1 MQSPLLEIDDLCVEF
16 ATPRGM
22 LRAVDR
28 ISLAIAPG
36 EVRGLVGESGSGKST
51 VALSILRL
59 LGPGGRVSG
68 GSIRFRGQDLLRLPE
83 PRLRELRGNRI
94 AIVFQDPLTS
104 LTPSLR
110 IGEQLAETIVTHRR
124 VSRAEAQHMSI
135 ELLDQVGIGEP
146 VARAR
151 QFPHQFSGGMRQRV
165 SLALALSCNPDLLI
179 LDEPTTALDVTIQAQ
194 ILDLIEQLRDR
205 LLLSVLFITHDL
217 GVIVRICDSV
227 SVLYGGRLVEQGP
240 LARLFQQPLH
250 PYTKGLLASVPTL
263 ASDRRGQRLPFIPG
277 RVPDLINAPPGCIF
291 AARCPF
297 VEARCDHPQRLAPA
311 DEQRLVACWKAD
323 ELGSTAWPLQ
333 RPAAPAQQR
342 ANTAANGSALTVQDL
357 TKDYTLTGFW
367 DSLHVERGGP
377 WPGLPRIVARP
388 TKLRAVDDVSL
399 TIAPG
404 ETLGLVGESGCGK
417 STLGRAIVGL
427 VQPSA
432 GHIRLDGRAPAA
444 MSRAELRRYRKDV
457 QIIFQNPD
465 SSLNPRMTIR
475 QILARPLELY
485 GLAHGRQI
493 DGRVC
498 SLLETVQLS
507 PAHASRYPHQL
518 SGGEKQRVGIARAL
532 AAEPRLIIC
541 DEPISALDVS
551 VRASILNL
559 LQDLKEQFALAYLF
573 IAHDLA
579 VVRHISDRIAV
590 MYRGRIVELGT
601 VDEIFA
607 PPYHPYTQA
616 LLSAIPLVDY
626 AERKRRRIHLEGG
639 VVARAPGT
647 SGCNFADRC
656 QWKIG
661 AVCDEVTPP
670 DQPIGP
676 GHWIHCHHELGFL
689 GRLDPTLAPAPA
701 SVDVEVDAS
710 VRAGGSG

>member
-1 MQSPLLEIDDLCVEF
+1 MPAPLLAIDDLRVEF

-22 LRAVDR
+22 LRAVDSV
-28 ISLAIAPG
+28 SLTIAPG
-36 EVRGLVGESGSGKST
+36 EVRGLVGESGSGKSS

-68 GSIRFRGQDLLRLPE
+68 GSIRFGDRDLLRLPE
-83 PRLRELRGNRI
+83 SQLRELRGNRI

-124 VSRAEAQHMSI
+124 VGRAEAWRQSI
-135 ELLDQVGIGEP
+135 QLLDQVGIGDP
-146 VARAR
+146 AARAR

-165 SLALALSCNPDLLI
+165 SLALALSCSPDLLI

-205 LLLSVLFITHDL
+205 LSLSVLFITHDL

-227 SVLYGGRLVEQGP
+227 SVLYGGRVVEEGP
-240 LARLFQQPLH
+240 LERLFQQPLH

-263 ASDRRGQRLPFIPG
+263 ACDRRGQRLPFIAG
-277 RVPDLINAPPGCIF
+277 RVPDLVDAPPGCIF

-297 VEARCDHPQRLAPA
+297 VETRCHDPQCLAPA
-311 DEQRLVACWKAD
+311 GERRLAACWKAD
-323 ELGSTAWPLQ
+323 RLSSTPWPLQ
-333 RPAAPAQQR
+333 LPHAGAEQPHAAA
-342 ANTAANGSALTVQDL
+342 TNGSALTVQDL

-367 DSLHVERGGP
+367 DSLRVERSST
-377 WPGLPRIVARP
+377 GLPRLAARP

-399 TIAPG
+399 TIAPR

-417 STLGRAIVGL
+417 TTLGRAIVGL
-427 VQPSA
+427 VEPST
-432 GHIRLDGRAPAA
+432 GQIRLDGRAPAA
-444 MSRAELRRYRKDV
+444 MSRDELRRYRKDV

-485 GLAHGRQI
+485 RLADGRQI
-493 DGRVC
+493 ERRVF

-507 PAHASRYPHQL
+507 PAHARRYPHQL

-532 AAEPRLIIC
+532 AAEPRFIIC

-559 LQDLKEQFALAYLF
+559 LQDLKEQFGLGYLF

-639 VVARAPGT
+639 VIARALGAA
-647 SGCNFADRC
+647 GCNFADRC

-661 AVCDEVTPP
+661 PVCDNVTPP
-670 DQPIGP
+670 DRRIGP
-676 GHWIHCHHELGFL
+676 GRWIHCHHDLEFL
-689 GRLDPTLAPAPA
+689 NKLDPTLAPAE
-701 SVDVEVDAS
+701 VDVS
-710 VRAGGSG
+710 V

>member
-1 MQSPLLEIDDLCVEF
+1 MAPPLLAIDDLRVEF

-22 LRAVDR
+22 LRAVDS
-28 ISLAIAPG
+28 ISLTIARG

-59 LGPGGRVSG
+59 LGPGGRVSSG
-68 GSIRFRGQDLLRLPE
+68 AIRFADQDLLRLPE
-83 PRLRELRGNRI
+83 SRLRELRGNRI

-124 VSRAEAQHMSI
+124 VSRAEAWRQSVQ
-135 ELLDQVGIGEP
+135 LLDQVGIGDAA
-146 VARAR
+146 ARAR

-165 SLALALSCNPDLLI
+165 SLALALSCSPDLLI

-194 ILDLIEQLRDR
+194 ILDLIEELRDQ
-205 LLLSVLFITHDL
+205 LSLSVLFITHDL

-227 SVLYGGRLVEQGP
+227 SVLYGGRLVEDGP
-240 LARLFQQPLH
+240 LETLFQQPLH

-263 ASDRRGQRLPFIPG
+263 ASDRRGKRLPSISG
-277 RVPDLINAPPGCIF
+277 RVPDLVDAPSGCIF
-291 AARCPF
+291 ATRCPF
-297 VEARCDHPQRLAPA
+297 LETRCHDPQRLAPA
-311 DEQRLVACWKAD
+311 GERRLVACWKAD
-323 ELGSTAWPLQ
+323 RLSSAPWPLQ
-333 RPAAPAQQR
+333 LPHGGAEQPT
-342 ANTAANGSALTVQDL
+342 TAATTTDSALTVQDV
-357 TKDYTLTGFW
+357 TRDYTLTGFW
-367 DSLHVERGGP
+367 DSLRVERSGA
-377 WPGLPRIVARP
+377 GLPRLVARP
-388 TKLRAVDDVSL
+388 TRLRAVDDVSL
-399 TIAPG
+399 TIAPR

-417 STLGRAIVGL
+417 TTLGRAIVGL

-432 GHIRLDGRAPAA
+432 GQVRLDGRAPAA
-444 MSRAELRRYRKDV
+444 MSREELRRYRKDV

-485 GLAHGRQI
+485 GLADGRQV
-493 DGRVC
+493 DRRVS
-498 SLLETVQLS
+498 SLLDIVQLS
-507 PAHASRYPHQL
+507 PAHARRYPHQL

-532 AAEPRLIIC
+532 AAEPRFIIC

-559 LQDLKEQFALAYLF
+559 LQDLKEQFGLGYLF

-626 AERKRRRIHLEGG
+626 AERNRRRIHLEGG
-639 VVARAPGT
+639 VVARAPGAP
-647 SGCNFADRC
+647 GCNFADRC

-661 AVCDEVTPP
+661 PVCDEVTPP
-670 DQPIGP
+670 DRQIGP
-676 GHWIHCHHELGFL
+676 ERWIHCHHDLEFL
-689 GRLDPTLAPAPA
+689 NSLDPMLAPGE
-701 SVDVEVDAS
+701 VDVS
-710 VRAGGSG
+710 V

>member
-1 MQSPLLEIDDLCVEF
+1 MQSPLLEIDDLRVEF

-22 LRAVDR
+22 LRAVDG
-28 ISLAIAPG
+28 ISLTIAPG

-59 LGPGGRVSG
+59 LGPGGRVGG

-104 LTPSLR
+104 LTPSMR
-110 IGEQLAETIVTHRR
+110 IGEQLTETIVAHRR
-124 VSRAEAQHMSI
+124 VRRAEAQRRSI
-135 ELLDQVGIGEP
+135 ELLDQVGISDP
-146 VARAR
+146 AARTR
-151 QFPHQFSGGMRQRV
+151 QFPHQLSGGMRQRV
-165 SLALALSCNPDLLI
+165 SLALALSCSPDLLI

-194 ILDLIEQLRDR
+194 ILDLIEKLRDS
-205 LLLSVLFITHDL
+205 LSLSVLFITHDL

-227 SVLYGGRLVEQGP
+227 SVLYGGRIIEQGP
-240 LARLFQQPLH
+240 LAGLFRQPLH

-263 ASDRRGQRLPFIPG
+263 ASDRRGQRLPFIQG
-277 RVPDLINAPPGCIF
+277 RVPDLIDAPRGCIF

-297 VEARCDHPQRLAPA
+297 AEARCDDVQRLAPA
-311 DEQRLVACWKAD
+311 GGQRLVACWKAD
-323 ELGSTAWPLQ
+323 ELDSTPWPLQ
-333 RPAAPAQQR
+333 RPPAAVQQR
-342 ANTAANGSALTVQDL
+342 HAEAATNASALTVQDL

-367 DSLHVERGGP
+367 DSLHMEHSGA
-377 WPGLPRIVARP
+377 GLPRIVARP
-388 TKLRAVDDVSL
+388 TKLRAVDGVSL
-399 TIAPG
+399 TITPG

-417 STLGRAIVGL
+417 STLARAIVGL

-432 GHIRLDGRAPAA
+432 GQIRLDGRASGA
-444 MSRAELRRYRKDV
+444 MSPAELKRYRKDV

-485 GLAHGRQI
+485 GLADGRQI
-493 DGRVC
+493 DARVS

-507 PAHASRYPHQL
+507 AVHASRYPHQL

-626 AERKRRRIHLEGG
+626 AERKRRRIHLGG
-639 VVARAPGT
+639 SVVARAPGAP
-647 SGCNFADRC
+647 GCNFADRC

-661 AVCDEVTPP
+661 AVCDTVTPP
-670 DQPIGP
+670 DQRIGP
-676 GHWIHCHHELGFL
+676 DRWIHCHHELGFL
-689 GRLDPTLAPAPA
+689 SRLDPTLAPSP
-701 SVDVEVDAS
+701 VDAS
-710 VRAGGSG
+710 V